1 MSAQR
6 GLADR
11 KEYEAFCL
19 SWYDAVLEETKRW
32 CRKEEIQKLLAEAV
46 MTDCRGQYADRV
58 PPNDPE
64 FNLRAQV
71 CLIYSLTGA
80 NREKLEDYLALHRF
94 REKSESQPSGPEE
107 GKIIKDGDDS
117 QRPDREQSV
126 TEAEENAAELVPD
139 EAKQRDKA
147 SASEPEGTEGSVRE
161 EKQVKNPAPPEERS
175 TETSGVPSAQN
186 PAPPEERSTETS
198 GVPSAQMLEP
208 NNLQHD
214 QREATGQST
223 EERVDTFIDPVRTTL
238 WTPNSDRVYHRIQ
251 EMEIPDAE
259 EEERSVGLSFFNTI
273 LFLLVLASSGFFVYE
288 IGIIQY
294 LIASVR

>member
-11 KEYEAFCL
+11 KEYEAFCR

-32 CRKEEIQKLLAEAV
+32 CREEALQKLLAEAV
-46 MTDCRGQYADRV
+46 MTDFRGQYADRA
-58 PPNDPE
+58 PPNNPE

-94 REKSESQPSGPEE
+94 REKSESQPSVPEE
-107 GKIIKDGDDS
+107 GRKNKDDDDS
-117 QRPDREQSV
+117 LRPDPEQSV

-161 EKQVKNPAPPEERS
+161 EKQVKNPAPPEARS
-175 TETSGVPSAQN
+175 TETNSAPSAQI
-186 PAPPEERSTETS
+186 
-198 GVPSAQMLEP
+198 LEP
-208 NNLQHD
+208 NNSQPD

-288 IGIIQY
+288 TGIIQY
-294 LIASVR
+294 LIAAVR

>member
-11 KEYEAFCL
+11 KEYEAFCR

-32 CRKEEIQKLLAEAV
+32 CREEALQKLLAEAV
-46 MTDCRGQYADRV
+46 MTDFRGQYADRA
-58 PPNDPE
+58 PPNNPE

-71 CLIYSLTGA
+71 CLIYSLTGE
-80 NREKLEDYLALHRF
+80 NREKLESYLALHRF
-94 REKSESQPSGPEE
+94 QEKGESQPSASEE
-107 GKIIKDGDDS
+107 GKD
-117 QRPDREQSV
+117 
-126 TEAEENAAELVPD
+126 
-139 EAKQRDKA
+139 
-147 SASEPEGTEGSVRE
+147 PEGTESSVRE
-161 EKQVKNPAPPEERS
+161 EKQVKNPAPPEARS
-175 TETSGVPSAQN
+175 TETNGVPSAQI
-186 PAPPEERSTETS
+186 
-198 GVPSAQMLEP
+198 MEP
-208 NNLQHD
+208 NNLQPD

-223 EERVDTFIDPVRTTL
+223 KEKVDTFIDPVRTTL

-288 IGIIQY
+288 TGIIQY
-294 LIASVR
+294 LIAAVR

>member
-11 KEYEAFCL
+11 KEYEAFCR

-32 CRKEEIQKLLAEAV
+32 CREEELQKLLAEAV
-46 MTDCRGQYADRV
+46 MTDFRGQYADRV
-58 PPNDPE
+58 PPNNPE

-94 REKSESQPSGPEE
+94 REKSESQPSGPEA

-175 TETSGVPSAQN
+175 TETSGVPSAQ
-186 PAPPEERSTETS
+186 
-198 GVPSAQMLEP
+198 MLEP

-214 QREATGQST
+214 QREAVGQST

-288 IGIIQY
+288 TGIIQY
-294 LIASVR
+294 LIAAVR

>member
-11 KEYEAFCL
+11 KEYEAFCR

-32 CRKEEIQKLLAEAV
+32 CREEELQKLLAEAV
-46 MTDCRGQYADRV
+46 MTDFRGQYADRV
-58 PPNDPE
+58 PPNNPE

-175 TETSGVPSAQN
+175 TETSGVPSAQ
-186 PAPPEERSTETS
+186 
-198 GVPSAQMLEP
+198 MLEP
-208 NNLQHD
+208 NNLQPD

-288 IGIIQY
+288 TGIIQY
-294 LIASVR
+294 LIAAVR

>member
-32 CRKEEIQKLLAEAV
+32 CREEELQKLLAEAV
-46 MTDCRGQYADRV
+46 MTDFRGQYADRV
-58 PPNDPE
+58 PPNNPE

-175 TETSGVPSAQN
+175 TETSGVPSAQ
-186 PAPPEERSTETS
+186 
-198 GVPSAQMLEP
+198 MLEP

-214 QREATGQST
+214 QREAAGQST
-223 EERVDTFIDPVRTTL
+223 EGKADTFIDPVRTTL

-288 IGIIQY
+288 TGIIQY
-294 LIASVR
+294 LIAAVR

>member
-11 KEYEAFCL
+11 KEYEAFCR

-32 CRKEEIQKLLAEAV
+32 CREKELQKLLAEAV
-46 MTDCRGQYADRV
+46 MTDFRGQYADRA
-58 PPNDPE
+58 PPNNPE

-117 QRPDREQSV
+117 QRPDPEQSV
-126 TEAEENAAELVPD
+126 TEAEEKPAELVPD
-139 EAKQRDKA
+139 EEKQRDKA

-175 TETSGVPSAQN
+175 TETSGVPSAQ
-186 PAPPEERSTETS
+186 
-198 GVPSAQMLEP
+198 MLEP

-214 QREATGQST
+214 QREAVGQST
-223 EERVDTFIDPVRTTL
+223 EGKADTFIDPVRTTL

-288 IGIIQY
+288 TGIIQY
-294 LIASVR
+294 LIAAVR

>member
-11 KEYEAFCL
+11 KEYEAFCR

-32 CRKEEIQKLLAEAV
+32 CREEALQKLLAEAV
-46 MTDCRGQYADRV
+46 MTDYRSQYADRV
-58 PPNDPE
+58 PPINPE
-64 FNLRAQV
+64 FHLRAQV

-94 REKSESQPSGPEE
+94 QEKSESQPTVPGERQ
-107 GKIIKDGDDS
+107 KNKDDDDS
-117 QRPDREQSV
+117 QRPASEQSV
-126 TEAEENAAELVPD
+126 TEAEEKPAELVPD
-139 EAKQRDKA
+139 EEKQRDKV
-147 SASEPEGTEGSVRE
+147 SASEPEGTESSVRE
-161 EKQVKNPAPPEERS
+161 EKQVKNPAPPEARS
-175 TETSGVPSAQN
+175 TETNSAPSAQI
-186 PAPPEERSTETS
+186 
-198 GVPSAQMLEP
+198 LEP
-208 NNLQHD
+208 NNSQPD

-288 IGIIQY
+288 TGIIQY
-294 LIASVR
+294 LIAAVR

>member
-11 KEYEAFCL
+11 KEYEAFCR

-32 CRKEEIQKLLAEAV
+32 CREEELQKLLAEAV
-46 MTDCRGQYADRV
+46 MTDFRGQYADRV
-58 PPNDPE
+58 PPNNPE

-175 TETSGVPSAQN
+175 TETSGVPSAQ
-186 PAPPEERSTETS
+186 
-198 GVPSAQMLEP
+198 MLEP

-214 QREATGQST
+214 QREAVGQST

-288 IGIIQY
+288 TGIIQY
-294 LIASVR
+294 LIAAVR

>member
-11 KEYEAFCL
+11 KEYEAFCR

-32 CRKEEIQKLLAEAV
+32 CREEELQKLLAEAV
-46 MTDCRGQYADRV
+46 MTDFRGQYADRA
-58 PPNDPE
+58 PPNNPE

-175 TETSGVPSAQN
+175 TETSGVPSAQ
-186 PAPPEERSTETS
+186 
-198 GVPSAQMLEP
+198 MLEP

-214 QREATGQST
+214 QREAVGQST
-223 EERVDTFIDPVRTTL
+223 EGKADTFIDPVRTTL

-288 IGIIQY
+288 TGIIQY
-294 LIASVR
+294 LIAAVR

>member
-11 KEYEAFCL
+11 KEYEAFCR

-32 CRKEEIQKLLAEAV
+32 CREEELQKLLAEAV
-46 MTDCRGQYADRV
+46 MTDFRGQYADRV
-58 PPNDPE
+58 PPNNPE

-94 REKSESQPSGPEE
+94 REKSESQPSVPEE
-107 GKIIKDGDDS
+107 GRKNKDDDDS
-117 QRPDREQSV
+117 LRPDPEQSV

-147 SASEPEGTEGSVRE
+147 SASEPEGTESRVRE
-161 EKQVKNPAPPEERS
+161 EKQVK
-175 TETSGVPSAQN
+175 N

-223 EERVDTFIDPVRTTL
+223 
-238 WTPNSDRVYHRIQ
+238 
-251 EMEIPDAE
+251 
-259 EEERSVGLSFFNTI
+259 
-273 LFLLVLASSGFFVYE
+273 
-288 IGIIQY
+288 
-294 LIASVR
+294 

>member
-11 KEYEAFCL
+11 KEYEAFCR

-32 CRKEEIQKLLAEAV
+32 CREEELQKLLAEAV
-46 MTDCRGQYADRV
+46 MTDFRGQYADRV
-58 PPNDPE
+58 PPNNPE

-175 TETSGVPSAQN
+175 TETSGVPSAQ
-186 PAPPEERSTETS
+186 
-198 GVPSAQMLEP
+198 MLEP

-288 IGIIQY
+288 TGIIQY
-294 LIASVR
+294 LIAAVR

>member
-11 KEYEAFCL
+11 KEYEAFCR

-32 CRKEEIQKLLAEAV
+32 CREEALQKLLAEAV
-46 MTDCRGQYADRV
+46 MTDFRGQYADRA
-58 PPNDPE
+58 PPNNPE

-71 CLIYSLTGA
+71 CLIYSLTGE
-80 NREKLEDYLALHRF
+80 NREKLEGYLALHRF
-94 REKSESQPSGPEE
+94 REKGESQLPVPGE
-107 GKIIKDGDDS
+107 GRKNKDNDDS
-117 QRPDREQSV
+117 QRPASEQSV
-126 TEAEENAAELVPD
+126 TEAEEKSAELFPD
-139 EAKQRDKA
+139 EAKQRDEA
-147 SASEPEGTEGSVRE
+147 SSSDPEGTESCVRE

-175 TETSGVPSAQN
+175 TETNGVPSAQI
-186 PAPPEERSTETS
+186 
-198 GVPSAQMLEP
+198 MEP
-208 NNLQHD
+208 NNLQTD
-214 QREATGQST
+214 QREAAGQST
-223 EERVDTFIDPVRTTL
+223 EGRADTFIDPVRTTL

-288 IGIIQY
+288 TGIIQY
-294 LIASVR
+294 LIAAVR

>member
-11 KEYEAFCL
+11 KEYEAFCR

-32 CRKEEIQKLLAEAV
+32 CREEELQKLLAEAV
-46 MTDCRGQYADRV
+46 MTDFRGQYADRV
-58 PPNDPE
+58 PPNNPE

-147 SASEPEGTEGSVRE
+147 SASEPEGTESRARE
-161 EKQVKNPAPPEERS
+161 EKQGKNPAPPEAHS
-175 TETSGVPSAQN
+175 TETNGVPSAQI
-186 PAPPEERSTETS
+186 
-198 GVPSAQMLEP
+198 LEP
-208 NNLQHD
+208 NNSQPD

-288 IGIIQY
+288 TGIIQY
-294 LIASVR
+294 LIAAVR

>member
-11 KEYEAFCL
+11 KEYEAFCR

-32 CRKEEIQKLLAEAV
+32 CREEALQKLLAEAV
-46 MTDCRGQYADRV
+46 MTDFRGQYADRV
-58 PPNDPE
+58 PPNNPE

-80 NREKLEDYLALHRF
+80 NREKLEDYLALHRL
-94 REKSESQPSGPEE
+94 REKSESQPSVPEE
-107 GKIIKDGDDS
+107 GRKNKDDDDS
-117 QRPDREQSV
+117 QRPDPEQSV
-126 TEAEENAAELVPD
+126 TEAEEKPAELVPD

-175 TETSGVPSAQN
+175 TETSGVPSAQ
-186 PAPPEERSTETS
+186 
-198 GVPSAQMLEP
+198 MLEP

-214 QREATGQST
+214 QREAVGQST
-223 EERVDTFIDPVRTTL
+223 EGKADTFIDPVRTTL

-288 IGIIQY
+288 TGIIQY
-294 LIASVR
+294 LIAAVR